1 MHPWTLDIAPDSRQT
16 ENISRRLVFAIGIA
30 ELACVVFY
38 VIPRNNRFASWQ
50 QSCGKDR
57 ADQFVLCE
65 PSAPHRTNW
74 SARSFPQDCC
84 QEAKRLLRGITSNTT
99 HDGFGAWTRRARLR
113 CLLCVLP

>member
-57 ADQFVLCE
+57 ADQFVLCGALG
-65 PSAPHRTNW
+65 SRGRRKAG
-74 SARSFPQDCC
+74 
-84 QEAKRLLRGITSNTT
+84 RLLFWQKNR
-99 HDGFGAWTRRARLR
+99 
-113 CLLCVLP
+113 